1 MDLTVNNKLDAHVE
15 YGLQVQ
21 FSSVLHKRLPAEA
34 GISVVCV
41 SPGIVDTNVVSIS
54 CPILVLKGQ

>member
-1 MDLTVNNKLDAHVE
+1 MNLMLSVE

-34 GISVVCV
+34 GVSVVCV
-41 SPGIVDTNVVSIS
+41 SPGVVQTNVVSVS
-54 CPILVLKGQ
+54 FPILLS